1 MQEKLIKE
9 IQLSNPD
16 NVIRICVVTQK
27 NKKKY
32 VDIRRYWKPEG
43 SDNFIATQKGVQ
55 FQLTSDQA
63 KEIMEGIISELNNE
77 SD

>member
-27 NKKKY
+27 NKKKC
-32 VDIRRYWKPEG
+32 PSG
-43 SDNFIATQKGVQ
+43 TAS
-55 FQLTSDQA
+55 
-63 KEIMEGIISELNNE
+63 
-77 SD
+77 